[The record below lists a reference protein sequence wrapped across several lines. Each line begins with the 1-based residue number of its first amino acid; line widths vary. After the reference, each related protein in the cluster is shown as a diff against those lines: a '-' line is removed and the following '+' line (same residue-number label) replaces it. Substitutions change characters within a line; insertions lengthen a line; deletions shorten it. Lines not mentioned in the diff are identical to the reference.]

1 MTEPEVRAFLLNR
14 IKDGFTFPLNPKWVV
29 CDRGWD
35 QVWNALCTADGG
47 KGIEPW
53 FPQSSGLRKRIDALR
68 TMYPEGY
75 PTQERHVPGEGTGA
89 LLLEKTTA
97 IQDFYKNQML
107 IASLKTRHRLSQL
120 FSRLSFSKLSKNRV
134 TSTYADVRRRIALRA
149 FNFSSTWHGFNVSP
163 CHVEVVEGATGAG
176 QLSDVSVQVS
186 EELAE
191 STMHTGADGPLRLEP
206 NVFQVTLKQVA
217 GQLPVRV
224 AGPESLLASFEAIGI
239 ARADIVMHVS
249 PFHKVNLPMPER
261 KAAQIP
267 YAATFFAFM
276 YPVEKALQLSEPS
289 ANETREQ
296 KLHRLQAFTIPK
308 VDLLLNGGYVYVDNT
323 GGIHGINALRSHTI
337 GELTE
342 TTHEEYSFNLDGPY
356 PLSETARRR
365 LKDHGRFRLVTDPAL
380 RTMGAESFA
389 WVTPD
394 ESFKQKTALRAAAR
408 RASRTLHMPEKVK
421 VVAEATIE
429 IGPVANTFGAFAYA
443 NRRDGGGPS
452 CYFRLVP
459 NGVPHAQLTISSDM
473 CTRRFVPID
482 LAPPL
487 NCTVAEIKECI
498 ATSTSIAVEVQQLLK
513 AGTPLDD
520 NDATMEQ
527 CGIQSGNALTL
538 HLLIVPAKSKEK
550 EKEKPGARSATS
562 KTSTAEAEPNKGSPP
577 KRGNRRGSFFS
588 GSAPSAATEAAHEVE
603 SAVEQVV
610 HELDDAKETLRAG
623 IQKVVSVS
631 RLSR

>member
-1 MTEPEVRAFLLNR
+1 
-14 IKDGFTFPLNPKWVV
+14 
-29 CDRGWD
+29 
-35 QVWNALCTADGG
+35 
-47 KGIEPW
+47 
-53 FPQSSGLRKRIDALR
+53 
-68 TMYPEGY
+68 
-75 PTQERHVPGEGTGA
+75 
-89 LLLEKTTA
+89 
-97 IQDFYKNQML
+97 
-107 IASLKTRHRLSQL
+107 
-120 FSRLSFSKLSKNRV
+120 
-134 TSTYADVRRRIALRA
+134 
-149 FNFSSTWHGFNVSP
+149 
-163 CHVEVVEGATGAG
+163 
-176 QLSDVSVQVS
+176 
-186 EELAE
+186 
-191 STMHTGADGPLRLEP
+191 
-206 NVFQVTLKQVA
+206 
-217 GQLPVRV
+217 
-224 AGPESLLASFEAIGI
+224 
-239 ARADIVMHVS
+239 
-249 PFHKVNLPMPER
+249 
-261 KAAQIP
+261 
-267 YAATFFAFM
+267 
-276 YPVEKALQLSEPS
+276 
-289 ANETREQ
+289 
-296 KLHRLQAFTIPK
+296 
-308 VDLLLNGGYVYVDNT
+308 
-323 GGIHGINALRSHTI
+323 
-337 GELTE
+337 
-342 TTHEEYSFNLDGPY
+342 
-356 PLSETARRR
+356 
-365 LKDHGRFRLVTDPAL
+365 
-380 RTMGAESFA
+380 
-389 WVTPD
+389 
-394 ESFKQKTALRAAAR
+394 
-408 RASRTLHMPEKVK
+408 MPEKVK

-562 KTSTAEAEPNKGSPP
+562 KTSTAEAEPSKGSPP

-588 GSAPSAATEAAHEVE
+588 GSAPSAATEATEAAHEVE